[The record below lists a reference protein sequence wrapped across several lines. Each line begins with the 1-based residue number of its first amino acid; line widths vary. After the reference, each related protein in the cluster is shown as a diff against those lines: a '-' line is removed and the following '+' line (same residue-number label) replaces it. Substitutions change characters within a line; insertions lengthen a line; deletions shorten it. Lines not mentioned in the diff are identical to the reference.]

1 MKTKTLH
8 LYNRVT
14 AVIGEDGSVGIS
26 CASRDDAPDKKEGQ
40 RIAEYRRQ
48 MAAYYACV
56 PRYKS
61 ITVQLPVVTDD
72 FAHGEIV
79 ETVMEAISEARDL
92 LRLARRV
99 SKRPEPNQSARW
111 AGYYRA
117 LKAKKERRQA
127 KLRREAEERQAV
139 TARQKARA
147 QRRWEERQRRRQ
159 DEQAMRQMMGTP
171 PAGEV

>member
-1 MKTKTLH
+1 MKTQTLH

-26 CASRDDAPDKKEGQ
+26 CASRDDAPDKKEGR

-48 MAAYYACV
+48 MAACACFPV
-56 PRYKS
+56 YKS
-61 ITVQLPVVTDD
+61 ITVQLPAVTDD
-72 FAHGEIV
+72 CAHEEIV

-99 SKRPEPNQSARW
+99 SKRPEPTQSARW
-111 AGYYRA
+111 AGYYRD

-127 KLRREAEERQAV
+127 KRRREAEERQAV

-159 DEQAMRQMMGTP
+159 NERAMRQMMNTP
-171 PAGEV
+171 PSGEV

>member
-1 MKTKTLH
+1 MKIKTLH

-48 MAAYYACV
+48 MAACACIPV
-56 PRYKS
+56 YKS
-61 ITVQLPVVTDD
+61 ITVQLPAVTDD
-72 FAHGEIV
+72 CAHEEIV

-99 SKRPEPNQSARW
+99 SKRPELNQSARW

-127 KLRREAEERQAV
+127 KLRREAEERRAV
-139 TARQKARA
+139 KARQKARA

>member
-1 MKTKTLH
+1 MKIKTLH

-26 CASRDDAPDKKEGQ
+26 CASRNDAPNKKEGR

-48 MAAYYACV
+48 MAACACV
-56 PRYKS
+56 PRYES
-61 ITVQLPVVTDD
+61 ITVQLPAVTNDC
-72 FAHGEIV
+72 AHGEIV
-79 ETVMEAISEARDL
+79 DTVMEAISEARDL

-99 SKRPEPNQSARW
+99 SKRPEPTQSARW
-111 AGYYRA
+111 AGYYRD

-127 KLRREAEERQAV
+127 KLQREAEERQAV